1 MRSMRAILAEFEERG
16 ARNNSVIEATSDDKI
31 GHNGRT
37 RRPIVGRVGNTATGS

>member
-16 ARNNSVIEATSDDKI
+16 ARNNSVILATSNDKI

-37 RRPIVGRVGNTATGS
+37 RRPMVERVADTPTGS